1 MIETLTQLDRH
12 IFSMINGLSGQSG
25 VADRIVLFVRDS
37 YVVKGVPV
45 MMVWWGLWF
54 SHSPSA
60 NKNRQYLLAGLV
72 AAIAA
77 IFAGRSLA
85 LTLPFRPRPLHD
97 PEFDVVLP
105 SGMTHQT
112 LMGWSSFPSDHAVLF
127 FALAT
132 AIFLVHR
139 ALGFALFLHAAIIIS
154 FPRMYSALHF
164 PGDILFGALVGAS
177 ITLLLLFP
185 VTRAIE
191 KFDVLQLIER
201 YRQFTYPILFFIT
214 FQVASMFDSSR
225 DLVRLTYS
233 LTSALV
239 GRIW

>member
-139 ALGFALFLHAAIIIS
+139 ALGIILFLHAAIVIS
-154 FPRMYSALHF
+154 LPRVFSALHF
-164 PGDILFGALVGAS
+164 PGDLLSGALIGIS
-177 ITLLLLFP
+177 ITLVLLFP
-185 VTRAIE
+185 LARAID
-191 KFDVLQLIER
+191 KFGVLPLIER
-201 YRQFTYPILFFIT
+201 YRHFSYPIIFFIA
-214 FQVASMFDSSR
+214 FQAASMFDSSR
-225 DLVRLTYS
+225 DLIRLMDS
-233 LTSALV
+233 LTSALL